1 VTTPKLVIFDCD
13 GILVDTERPANEFMA
28 SVLTQRGFPVT
39 YEECRRRFVGR
50 SLVSVQQE
58 IEATGVTIG
67 NFVDDIYAELPRI
80 LDGVQAIPHVETFIQ
95 TVKAAG
101 IPFCV
106 ASSGKPEKMK
116 MTLGGTGL
124 LPYFEHAMFS
134 ATMVERGKPFPDL
147 FLHAAR
153 QMGFAPADCIV
164 IEDTVAGVT
173 AGVAA
178 GMRVYA
184 YHGDPHS
191 DREGMAASG
200 GILFDDMRALS
211 GLIPIA

>member
-1 VTTPKLVIFDCD
+1 MTTPKLVIFDCD

-28 SVLTQRGFPVT
+28 SVLTERGFPVT

-58 IEATGVTIG
+58 IEATGITIG

-95 TVKAAG
+95 TVEAAG

-106 ASSGKPEKMK
+106 ASSGKPEKMQ

-164 IEDTVAGVT
+164 VEDTVAGVT

-184 YHGDPHS
+184 YHGDPYS
-191 DREGMAASG
+191 DRDGMAAAG

>member
-1 VTTPKLVIFDCD
+1 MTTPKLVIFDCD

-58 IEATGVTIG
+58 IEATGITIG

-95 TVKAAG
+95 TVEAAG

-106 ASSGKPEKMK
+106 ASSGKPEKMQ

-147 FLHAAR
+147 FLHAAK

-173 AGVAA
+173 AGVSA
-178 GMRVYA
+178 GMRVFA

-191 DREGMAASG
+191 DRDGMAAAG

>member
-1 VTTPKLVIFDCD
+1 VSVPKLVIFDCD

-28 SVLTQRGFPVT
+28 SVLTERGFPVT

-80 LDGVQAIPHVETFIQ
+80 LDGVQAIAHVETFIQ
-95 TVKAAG
+95 TLETAG

-124 LPYFEHAMFS
+124 LPYFEQVMFS

-147 FLHAAR
+147 FFHAAR

-164 IEDTVAGVT
+164 VEDTVAGVT
-173 AGVAA
+173 AGIAA

-191 DREGMAASG
+191 DREGMVAAG
-200 GILFDDMRALS
+200 GIPFADMRVLS